1 MINLGPSWR
10 GGGTTNVLGPPP
22 GPSATA
28 QSWGAGNVERRMA
41 QNSGSSWGS
50 RRVLRVPTLPFL
62 KAQTLVPG
70 SQGLLVGRGPA
81 VQGFFTADPL
91 RALALGGVALG
102 FSLGL
107 RGCRSIPPA
116 QPRIGARAPGGL
128 WADLG
133 SARTSPQVVGPD
145 QAQRGAAGAP
155 ALCAPAPAAQLLRMT
170 SSHLPPLGPHLP
182 AGWRRG

>member
-1 MINLGPSWR
+1 M
-10 GGGTTNVLGPPP
+10 GTLSQSLAILLLEP
-22 GPSATA
+22 G
-28 QSWGAGNVERRMA
+28 
-41 QNSGSSWGS
+41 
-50 RRVLRVPTLPFL
+50 TLPYLNSSFLAPQISSASRWGDTHFL

-70 SQGLLVGRGPA
+70 SQGLLVGRGAA
-81 VQGFFTADPL
+81 VEGFFTADPL

-102 FSLGL
+102 LSLGL

-128 WADLG
+128 WADMS

-145 QAQRGAAGAP
+145 QAQRGTAGAP